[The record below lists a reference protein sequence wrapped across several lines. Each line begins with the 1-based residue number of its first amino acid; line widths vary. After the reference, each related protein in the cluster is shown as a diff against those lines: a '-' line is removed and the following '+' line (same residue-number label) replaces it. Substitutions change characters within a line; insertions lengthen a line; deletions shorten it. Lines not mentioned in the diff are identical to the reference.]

1 MKNISTL
8 KKFGYPDTLIKEYN
22 NWYLLLR
29 QEQVTL
35 GSLILITKNNETSLS
50 NISESGFKEF
60 PKIIKIIES
69 VLSSKFGYE
78 KINYLMYM
86 MVDPEV
92 HYHIIPRYSEQKHF
106 KDTLFEDKGW
116 PGLPALSK
124 PNIVD
129 KKLQMKIITYLR
141 GKFDS
146 V

>member
-1 MKNISTL
+1 MNKTL
-8 KKFGYPDTLIKEYN
+8 KKFGYPETLLKEFD

-29 QEQVTL
+29 PEQVTL

-50 NISESGFKEF
+50 SISDSGFNEF
-60 PKIIKIIES
+60 SKVIKIIEN
-69 VLSSKFGYE
+69 VLDDTFAFK

-92 HYHIIPRYSEQKHF
+92 HYHIIPRYSEQKYF

-116 PGLPALSK
+116 PGLPALSE
-124 PNIVD
+124 PNMID
-129 KKLQMKIITYLR
+129 KKLQKKIITYLR
-141 GKFDS
+141 DKIDS

>member
-1 MKNISTL
+1 MNKTL
-8 KKFGYPDTLIKEYN
+8 KKFGYPETLLKEFD

-29 QEQVTL
+29 PEQVTL

-50 NISESGFKEF
+50 SISDSGFNEF
-60 PKIIKIIES
+60 SKVIKIIEN
-69 VLSSKFGYE
+69 VLDDTFAFK

-92 HYHIIPRYSEQKHF
+92 HYHIIPRYSEQKYF

-116 PGLPALSK
+116 PGLPALSE
-124 PNIVD
+124 PNMID
-129 KKLQMKIITYLR
+129 KKLQKKIITYLR
-141 GKFDS
+141 DKSDS